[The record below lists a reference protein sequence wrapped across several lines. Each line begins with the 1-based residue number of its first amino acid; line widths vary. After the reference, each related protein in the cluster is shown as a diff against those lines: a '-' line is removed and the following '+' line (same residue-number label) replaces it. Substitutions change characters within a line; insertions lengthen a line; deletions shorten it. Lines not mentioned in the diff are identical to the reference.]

1 MSTKSR
7 TGKRGDEVQADSGGR
22 LPPRPGRRPA
32 RGLVIAA
39 IVLTLAAIGP
49 AGLRGIAAH
58 PAAPVAVSCVPGA
71 RRQDP
76 ECQALMATLPDSL
89 GENYRRADTAQPT
102 PAGTAAWRAVR
113 PGDPVVLRCG
123 LNRPAEFVVGSP
135 LQMVNGVQWF
145 RLEDPQSP
153 LATWLCVDRAVY
165 VALTLPTGSG
175 PTPIRR
181 WPTSSTEP
189 CPPCRSGRH
198 RRAESAQ
205 AGSQT
210 SAVSTMVPTS
220 V

>member
-1 MSTKSR
+1 M
-7 TGKRGDEVQADSGGR
+7 QADSGEATAA
-22 LPPRPGRRPA
+22 PPEDDGPP

-39 IVLTLAAIGP
+39 IVLTLTAIGAVLAF
-49 AGLRGIAAH
+49 AGSRNT
-58 PAAPVAVSCVPGA
+58 PAAPVTVAAVPAPQAES
-71 RRQDP
+71 P

-102 PAGTAAWRAVR
+102 PAGTAAWRGSGTSE
-113 PGDPVVLRCG
+113 GDPVVLRCG

-175 PTPIRR
+175 PTPI
-181 WPTSSTEP
+181 
-189 CPPCRSGRH
+189 
-198 RRAESAQ
+198 Q
-205 AGSQT
+205 AMSD
-210 SAVSTMVPTS
+210 VIDRTMPAMPIRPAPAR
-220 V
+220 